1 MTSYIVRRFLYMLM
15 LLALTSLVAFMVI
28 VLPPG
33 DFLTAYANQLRAQGD
48 ISEQELE
55 SLRHLYGLD
64 RPMYVQYYKWVT
76 NFIRG
81 DLGMS
86 FNWSRPVSELIG
98 ERLGMTILVS
108 VAALLVTY
116 LIAVPVG
123 IYSATHQY
131 SGGDYFFTFIAFIGM
146 SVPNFLL
153 ALILMIALNKT
164 LGLSIGGLFSV
175 EFKAEPWSA
184 AKAVDLLK
192 HLPIPLLVIGLSGTA
207 SIMRIMRGMLLDEL
221 NKPYVTTAR
230 AKGLTE
236 RKLLFKYPVRIA
248 LNPIASTIGW
258 ALPAVFSGQT
268 IVSIVLDLPTIGPLL
283 YQALMSEDMFLAAS
297 AIMIT
302 TSLTVV
308 GMFLSDMLLAW
319 LDPRITYT

>member
-1 MTSYIVRRFLYMLM
+1 
-15 LLALTSLVAFMVI
+15 
-28 VLPPG
+28 
-33 DFLTAYANQLRAQGD
+33 
-48 ISEQELE
+48 
-55 SLRHLYGLD
+55 
-64 RPMYVQYYKWVT
+64 
-76 NFIRG
+76 
-81 DLGMS
+81 
-86 FNWSRPVSELIG
+86 LIG